1 MYDWLY
7 MDVFENGVLLIEI
20 INNFDI
26 YWIFKRFKNFLRKIY
41 KCI

>member
-7 MDVFENGVLLIEI
+7 MDVFENGVLLIEM

-26 YWIFKRFKNFLRKIY
+26 YWIFKIWRDLRIF
-41 KCI
+41 